1 MAKFPL
7 YQWKKAGGG
16 SSSIDT
22 QNFASKIKANTFTQ
36 KNVFKNT
43 GDVLTIQRT
52 DDQSFG
58 IDFKNENGERLGY
71 IGTSQNESAKTTVWG
86 LEGLILQT
94 TNKDIY
100 LNSGTAHLLADSTK
114 PWNNYLDNSILRSK
128 DLKWSKLTNI
138 NYTSIVQPTNTW
150 NRDSWNWTLSNL
162 TSTNGFIEIIVVF
175 SWADNQAVSLKGNM
189 VWKNGLTSSKSPVM
203 VAEKNDRL
211 YYFQFEITNGNVLK
225 IATKH
230 DNQGTGGQIS
240 WVRAWIKRGLNAPD
254 KVNTLW

>member
-7 YQWKKAGGG
+7 YQWKKATGTG
-16 SSSIDT
+16 DT
-22 QNFASKIKANTFTQ
+22 TGLAKLNANNTFTG
-36 KNVFKNT
+36 KNT
-43 GDVLTIQRT
+43 FESTANVVSIKST

-58 IDFKNENGERLGY
+58 IEFENNTGQRVGY
-71 IGTSQNESAKTTVWG
+71 IGTSNNEATKATVWG
-86 LEGLILQT
+86 ANGLILQT

-114 PWNNYLDNSILRSK
+114 PWNNYLDNSVLRLK

-189 VWKNGLTSSKSPVM
+189 VWKNGLTSSKSSVM

>member
-7 YQWKKAGGG
+7 YQWKKATGTG
-16 SSSIDT
+16 DT
-22 QNFASKIKANTFTQ
+22 TGLAKLNANNTFTG
-36 KNVFKNT
+36 KNTFENT
-43 GDVLTIQRT
+43 GDVVAIKRT
-52 DDQSFG
+52 DGQSFG
-58 IDFKNENGERLGY
+58 IVFKKEDDQRVGY
-71 IGTSQNESAKTTVWG
+71 IGTSANDSNKATVWG
-86 LEGLILQT
+86 AEGLILQT

-114 PWNNYLDNSILRSK
+114 PWNNYLDNSVLRSK

-150 NRDSWNWTLSNL
+150 NRNSWNWTLSNL

-189 VWKNGLTSSKSPVM
+189 VWKNGLTSSKSSVM

-230 DNQGTGGQIS
+230 DNQGTGEQIS

>member
-7 YQWKKAGGG
+7 YQWKKATGAG
-16 SSSIDT
+16 DT
-22 QNFASKIKANTFTQ
+22 TGLAKLNANNTFTG
-36 KNVFKNT
+36 KNT
-43 GDVLTIQRT
+43 FESTANVVSIKST

-58 IDFKNENGERLGY
+58 IEFENNTGQRVGY
-71 IGTSQNESAKTTVWG
+71 IGTSNNEATKATVWG
-86 LEGLILQT
+86 ANGLILQT

-114 PWNNYLDNSILRSK
+114 PWNNYLDNSVLRLK

-189 VWKNGLTSSKSPVM
+189 VWKNGLTSSKSSVM